1 MDGVDIQRLIQ
12 LSQQMQSRMSEMQ
25 EKLERETMTAASGG
39 GMVEVTVDGQGNIKG
54 VSIDPAAVDPEEVEM
69 LEDLIVAAAS
79 AAQRRA
85 KDRMESEMRQAAGG
99 LPLPG
104 LGTWIRLADLFSSKS
119 IRDTT

>member
-1 MDGVDIQRLIQ
+1 MDGVNIQQLMQ
-12 LSQQMQSRMSEMQ
+12 LSQQMQSRMSDMQ
-25 EKLERETMTAASGG
+25 EKLARETLVAASGG
-39 GMVEVTVDGQGNIKG
+39 GMVEVTVDGQGNVKG
-54 VSIDPAAVDPEEVEM
+54 VSIDPAVVDPEEVEM

-104 LGTWIRLADLFSSKS
+104 LGNILGGP
-119 IRDTT
+119 

>member
-1 MDGVDIQRLIQ
+1 MDGVNIQQLIQ

-25 EKLERETMTAASGG
+25 EQLGRETMTAASGG
-39 GMVEVTVDGQGNIKG
+39 GMVEVTVDGQGHIKG

-79 AAQRRA
+79 AAQRRS
-85 KDRMESEMRQAAGG
+85 KDRMESEMRRAAGG

-104 LGTWIRLADLFSSKS
+104 LGNFLGRP
-119 IRDTT
+119 

>member
-1 MDGVDIQRLIQ
+1 MDGVNIQQLIQ

-25 EKLERETMTAASGG
+25 EKLERETMVAASGG
-39 GMVEVTVDGQGNIKG
+39 WMVEVTVDGQGNIKG
-54 VSIDPAAVDPEEVEM
+54 VSIDPAVVDPEEVEM

-104 LGTWIRLADLFSSKS
+104 LGNILGGP
-119 IRDTT
+119 

>member
-1 MDGVDIQRLIQ
+1 MDGVNIQQLIQ

-39 GMVEVTVDGQGNIKG
+39 GMVEVTVDGQGNIKA
-54 VSIDPAAVDPEEVEM
+54 VSIDPSVVDPEEVEM

-79 AAQRRA
+79 AAQQRA

-104 LGTWIRLADLFSSKS
+104 LGNFLGRP
-119 IRDTT
+119 

>member
-1 MDGVDIQRLIQ
+1 MDGVNIQQLIQ
-12 LSQQMQSRMSEMQ
+12 LSQQMQSRMSDMQ
-25 EKLERETMTAASGG
+25 EKLARETLVAASGG
-39 GMVEVTVDGQGNIKG
+39 GMVEVTVDGQGNVKG
-54 VSIDPAAVDPEEVEM
+54 VSIDPAVVDPEEVEM

-104 LGTWIRLADLFSSKS
+104 LGNILGGP
-119 IRDTT
+119 